1 MSELILRT
9 EDFGEGYRITSTG
22 DGLLI
27 QTTDHHP
34 FPLKLSREA
43 LAKFRLRVEDDHYIP
58 LNAERETGGILEGI
72 LASLNRAIELLGDQG
87 AERKWDNT
95 NLRRAMILLGG
106 LDEEVAER
114 ILREEGV

>member
-1 MSELILRT
+1 MSELILHT
-9 EDFGEGYRITSTG
+9 EDFAEGYRITNTG

-34 FPLKLSREA
+34 FLLKLSLEA
-43 LAKFRLRVEDDHYIP
+43 LAKFRLRLEDDHYIP
-58 LNAERETGGILEGI
+58 LNAEGETGGILDGI
-72 LASLNRAIELLGDQG
+72 LASLNRAIEMMGNEG
-87 AERKWDNT
+87 AERRWDIT

-106 LDEEVAER
+106 LDEEVVVR